1 MTRNQICGSRSHTA
15 LAMVISPAPGISRAP
30 SWPADE
36 DLGGEKISNGSS
48 PPKQAAGHPASGVE
62 GPGAYGTTRGRCALM
77 TGLLCSAL
85 AVWFPCRHI
94 STVTYFSALDKFRSV
109 PATRQEGVL
118 ARTHEGERGLPRGR
132 NGLPPETV
140 RAAQRER
147 LLRSVIAAVAASG
160 FSDATVADIVRG
172 ARVSKAAFYAHFADK
187 EDCFLAAT
195 REGGRML
202 ADRVAAA
209 GRHAP
214 AHPGAEAA
222 LRASIAAY
230 LGFLAAEP
238 AFARAF
244 FIDMP
249 AVGARAIQRL
259 EAAQHSFARMT
270 RKWHERARRENPSWP
285 DVPYEAYLAL
295 AGATAELVRAEV
307 RHDRRSEER
316 RVGK

>member
-1 MTRNQICGSRSHTA
+1 M
-15 LAMVISPAPGISRAP
+15 PGT
-30 SWPADE
+30 
-36 DLGGEKISNGSS
+36 K
-48 PPKQAAGHPASGVE
+48 V
-62 GPGAYGTTRGRCALM
+62 
-77 TGLLCSAL
+77 
-85 AVWFPCRHI
+85 RHI

-109 PATRQEGVL
+109 PATKQEGVL
-118 ARTHEGERGLPRGR
+118 ARTHEGEPGLPRGR
-132 NGLPPETV
+132 NGLPPEAV

-160 FSDATVADIVRG
+160 FSAVTVADIVRG
-172 ARVSKAAFYAHFADK
+172 AKVSRAAFYAHFADK

-195 REGGRML
+195 REGGRLL

-209 GRHAP
+209 GRHEP
-214 AHPGAEAA
+214 AH
-222 LRASIAAY
+222 RSAAY

-249 AVGARAIQRL
+249 AVGARAVQRL
-259 EAAQHSFARMT
+259 EAAQLSFARMT

-295 AGATAELVRAEV
+295 AGATAELVRTEV
-307 RHDRRSEER
+307 RHDRIRGIPDLEDTLVALHLAILAARPWRAS
-316 RVGK
+316 

>member
-1 MTRNQICGSRSHTA
+1 
-15 LAMVISPAPGISRAP
+15 
-30 SWPADE
+30 
-36 DLGGEKISNGSS
+36 
-48 PPKQAAGHPASGVE
+48 
-62 GPGAYGTTRGRCALM
+62 
-77 TGLLCSAL
+77 
-85 AVWFPCRHI
+85 
-94 STVTYFSALDKFRSV
+94 
-109 PATRQEGVL
+109 VL
-118 ARTHEGERGLPRGR
+118 ARTHEGEPGLPRGR

-172 ARVSKAAFYAHFADK
+172 ARVSRAAFYAHFADK

-195 REGGRML
+195 REGGKML

-209 GRHAP
+209 GRHEP
-214 AHPGAEAA
+214 AHLSAEPA

-249 AVGARAIQRL
+249 AAGPRAVQRL

-270 RKWHERARRENPSWP
+270 RKWHERARCDNPSWP

-307 RHDRRSEER
+307 RHDRFRDIPYLEDTLVALHLAILAAQPWR
-316 RVGK
+316 AG